1 MRSIDCK
8 KTIITKKKGIID
20 IGPLNIRL
28 RGYQSGEAALT
39 VSQAD
44 LATYYLDMENL
55 DNTSRVGVD
64 ALLDAFWREYA
75 RFGNRKAALA
85 ELELTDPVDELT
97 IKQTYRR
104 LAMIHHPDRGG
115 EATRL
120 QAINAAYEYLRKPRF

>member
-1 MRSIDCK
+1 
-8 KTIITKKKGIID
+8 
-20 IGPLNIRL
+20 L